1 MFCNFAIL
9 FIWYLL
15 CRPSLGW
22 GDVGHRTV
30 AYIAEHHLTK
40 EGRGLLND
48 LLPKK
53 HGFDVSDAAVWPD
66 HIKHRHPETAPW
78 HYVGMSNL
86 SPSQI
91 NKKC

>member
-1 MFCNFAIL
+1 MLSSFAIL

-30 AYIAEHHLTK
+30 AYIAEQYLT
-40 EGRGLLND
+40 EHGTELLND
-48 LLPKK
+48 LLPQK
-53 HGFDVSDAAVWPD
+53 HGFDISDAATWAD
-66 HIKHRHPETAPW
+66 EIKHWRHDTAPW

-86 SPSQI
+86 PP
-91 NKKC
+91 